1 MNLYHSFSIVKKVL
15 NEYYIV
21 KNNSIIL
28 SFYKGYRKE
37 QSKTQKNKHYSQLWN
52 EKNIYY

>member
-1 MNLYHSFSIVKKVL
+1 MELYHSLSVVENQL